1 MTDNGYHFGKTFTEL
16 DLNKTEPKTVGIR
29 KSFWFDKS
37 SKLGK
42 EV

>member
-1 MTDNGYHFGKTFTEL
+1 MTDGGYHYEKTFTEL

-29 KSFWFDKS
+29 KSFRFDKS

-42 EV
+42 EI